1 MAIALLESPVGRAPG
16 RDTPANMVAVMRRAQ
31 ELTPKGNGRVTC
43 CGRVG
48 GRVGDTEGGDSDGS
62 AVAVAV
68 AAAIAVAALIVADAD
83 ADADTDATLAIA
95 TAAIAPG
102 AREVPVRR
110 QPPVLRRQWLVL
122 SVLYITPLGLS
133 SVQGYVRGTTS

>member
-1 MAIALLESPVGRAPG
+1 MAV
-16 RDTPANMVAVMRRAQ
+16 RRAL

-48 GRVGDTEGGDSDGS
+48 VGVHDTEGGDSDGS
-62 AVAVAV
+62 GVAVAV
-68 AAAIAVAALIVADAD
+68 ADAN
-83 ADADTDATLAIA
+83 ADTDATLAIA

>member
-1 MAIALLESPVGRAPG
+1 
-16 RDTPANMVAVMRRAQ
+16 MRRAL
-31 ELTPKGNGRVTC
+31 ELTPKGNGRRVTC

-48 GRVGDTEGGDSDGS
+48 VGVHDTEGGDSDGS
-62 AVAVAV
+62 GVAVAV
-68 AAAIAVAALIVADAD
+68 ADAN
-83 ADADTDATLAIA
+83 ADTDATLAIA